1 LDLDY
6 EVIRFVPVPLER
18 EDFRLKQ
25 NFRLFNI
32 HLVVHKDSQMYI
44 WLDEDE

>member
-32 HLVVHKDSQMYI
+32 HLVVHKGRQMYI
-44 WLDEDE
+44 WIDEDE